1 KYKNWEI
8 AQLKPLRRMN
18 MNEKIQKLRQKIDEV
33 DDQIIALLTKR
44 FKLTDEVGDVK
55 KKIKGTITHPNREAF
70 IYDKIK
76 DESIKNIYKTLLKE
90 SKARQKKD

>member
-1 KYKNWEI
+1 
-8 AQLKPLRRMN
+8 

-55 KKIKGTITHPNREAF
+55 KKIKGTITHPNREVF